1 MSVQQLAELNAHIR
15 ALAAARSSGSDPH
28 GLPNARAFHA
38 AWRAHATLDGV
49 DQAVAS
55 VPANAGPL
63 NAGALVARSL
73 AALGELS
80 PAYLQQ
86 FLSQVET
93 LQWLQDAKPA
103 KPKRAAP
110 RARKR

>member
-1 MSVQQLAELNAHIR
+1 MSLQRLAELNAHLE
-15 ALAAARSSGSDPH
+15 ASAAARSGGDPRV
-28 GLPNARAFHA
+28 LPNARAFHA
-38 AWRAHATLDGV
+38 AWRTHATLDGV
-49 DQAVAS
+49 DQALAS

-93 LQWLQDAKPA
+93 LQWLQDAKPV

-110 RARKR
+110 RSRKR